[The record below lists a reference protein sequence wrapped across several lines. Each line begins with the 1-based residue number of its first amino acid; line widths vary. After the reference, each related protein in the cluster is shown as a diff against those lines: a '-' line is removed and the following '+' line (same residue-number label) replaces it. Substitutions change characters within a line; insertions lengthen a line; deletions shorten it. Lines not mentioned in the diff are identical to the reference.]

1 MLKVSLVQATAR
13 PRLMPS
19 EAVLALHNH
28 QKSYFDFAEFK
39 PEIPSLLH
47 QGSLGED
54 CLDVIQRLGI
64 IEPLSGAYIP
74 PASIDPGGANY
85 RECVVANGLL
95 SRNRAVLKILER
107 TYGSLEALKQQ
118 QIYLVEAISGF
129 ASWMRRRV
137 GDQGLICSEFLE
149 ESEIP
154 VSGIPHQDLCEL
166 SFSDQTFDLVLCNE
180 LFEHVRDLDQ
190 AFSEIHRV
198 LKAEG
203 RLIATCPLA
212 FGQRDSIL
220 KARLNQ
226 ETGEPD
232 VIGEPEHHGDP
243 VRPDHGSLVYRIPGW
258 EILDQLQRAGFKMT
272 AIHHICSWRH
282 GILGSDLPG
291 VLVIEAKR

>member
-1 MLKVSLVQATAR
+1 
-13 PRLMPS
+13 MPS
-19 EAVLALHNH
+19 EAVLGLHDY

-39 PEIPSLLH
+39 PNIPSLLH
-47 QGSLGED
+47 QGALGGD
-54 CLDVIQRLGI
+54 CLAVIQRLGM
-64 IEPLSGAYIP
+64 IEPLTGAYVP
-74 PASIDPGGANY
+74 SGSIDLSGTNY
-85 RECVVANGLL
+85 REGVVANGLL
-95 SRNRAVLKILER
+95 SRNRAVLKVLER
-107 TYGSLEALKQQ
+107 TYGSVEALAQQ

-129 ASWMRRRV
+129 ARWMRRRV

-154 VSGIPHQDLCEL
+154 VSDIPHQDLCEL
-166 SFSDQTFDLVLCNE
+166 SFSNQSFDLVLCNE
-180 LFEHVRDLDQ
+180 LFEHVRDLGQ
-190 AFSEIHRV
+190 AFTEIHRV
-198 LKAEG
+198 LKADG

-243 VRPDHGSLVYRIPGW
+243 VRPGHGSLVYRIPGW

-272 AIHHICSWRH
+272 AIHHICSWKH

-291 VLVIEAKR
+291 VLVIEAQR

>member
-1 MLKVSLVQATAR
+1 
-13 PRLMPS
+13 MPS
-19 EAVLALHNH
+19 EAVLGLQGY

-39 PEIPSLLH
+39 PNIPSLLH
-47 QGSLGED
+47 QGALRED
-54 CLDVIQRLGI
+54 CLAVIQRLGM
-64 IEPLSGAYIP
+64 IEPLTGSYVPPGAIDLSGT
-74 PASIDPGGANY
+74 NY
-85 RECVVANGLL
+85 REGVVANGLL
-95 SRNRAVLKILER
+95 SRNRAVLKVVER
-107 TYGSLEALKQQ
+107 TYGSVEALAQQ

-154 VSGIPHQDLCEL
+154 VSDIPHQDLCEL
-166 SFSDQTFDLVLCNE
+166 SFSNQTFDLVLCNE
-180 LFEHVRDLDQ
+180 LFEHVRDLGQ

-232 VIGEPEHHGDP
+232 MIGEPEHHGDP

-291 VLVIEAKR
+291 VLVIEAQR

>member
-1 MLKVSLVQATAR
+1 MVRAPLVQASTR

-19 EAVLALHNH
+19 EAVLALHDT
-28 QKSYFDFAEFK
+28 QKSYFDFAKFK

-47 QGSLGED
+47 QGALGED
-54 CLDVIQRLGI
+54 CLAVIQRLGM
-64 IEPLSGAYIP
+64 IEPLTGAYVP
-74 PASIDPGGANY
+74 PGSIDLSGTNY
-85 RECVVANGLL
+85 REAVVANGLL
-95 SRNRAVLKILER
+95 SRNRAVLKVLEG
-107 TYGSLEALKQQ
+107 TYGSVEALTQQ
-118 QIYLVEAISGF
+118 RIYLVEAISGF

-137 GDQGLICSEFLE
+137 GDQGLICSEFLD

-154 VSGIPHQDLCEL
+154 VSDIPHQDLCEL
-166 SFSDQTFDLVLCNE
+166 SFSNQTFDLVLCNE
-180 LFEHVRDLDQ
+180 LFEHVRDLGQ

-243 VRPDHGSLVYRIPGW
+243 VRPGQGSLVYRIPGW
-258 EILDQLQRAGFKMT
+258 EILDQLQCAGFKMT
-272 AIHHICSWRH
+272 AIHHICSWKH

-291 VLVIEAKR
+291 VLVIEAQR

>member
-1 MLKVSLVQATAR
+1 
-13 PRLMPS
+13 MPS
-19 EAVLALHNH
+19 EAVLGLHDY

-39 PEIPSLLH
+39 PNIPSLLH
-47 QGSLGED
+47 QGALGED
-54 CLDVIQRLGI
+54 CLAVIQRLGM
-64 IEPLSGAYIP
+64 IEPLTGAYVP
-74 PASIDPGGANY
+74 SGSIDLSGTNY
-85 RECVVANGLL
+85 REGVVANGLL
-95 SRNRAVLKILER
+95 SRNRAVLKVLER
-107 TYGSLEALKQQ
+107 TYGSVEALAQQ

-154 VSGIPHQDLCEL
+154 VIDIPHQDLCEL
-166 SFSDQTFDLVLCNE
+166 SFSNQSFDLVLCNE
-180 LFEHVRDLDQ
+180 LFEHVRDLGQ
-190 AFSEIHRV
+190 AFTEIHRV
-198 LKAEG
+198 LKADG
-203 RLIATCPLA
+203 RLIATWPLA

-220 KARLNQ
+220 TARLNQ

-243 VRPDHGSLVYRIPGW
+243 VRPGHGSLVYRIPGW

-272 AIHHICSWRH
+272 AIHHICSWKH

-291 VLVIEAKR
+291 VLVIEAQR